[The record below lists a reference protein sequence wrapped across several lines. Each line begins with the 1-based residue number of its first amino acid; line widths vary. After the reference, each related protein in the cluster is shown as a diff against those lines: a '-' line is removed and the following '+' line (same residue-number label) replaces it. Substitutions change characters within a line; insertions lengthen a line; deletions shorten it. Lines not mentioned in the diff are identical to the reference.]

1 MKALRFVICYED
13 DSCPQAANYICLV
26 PLVILG
32 SILVLIVVTYG
43 TIVSFA
49 AAYDENVL
57 LSAKFQ
63 ENCEFDWLLGARGL
77 FKFVPVNTVGRGK
90 EPTPQERGGLTSNA
104 ALQEYYDK
112 NYNHLLPIIAEKFNK
127 EKERNEKLKEVKARV
142 NFEGCSRTSRY
153 SESRM

>member
-1 MKALRFVICYED
+1 MEIDQTRRHNGPKLSPGQTGYGPEGSKMDERLPEDTSAVGAIRGTRIQLR
-13 DSCPQAANYICLV
+13 STK
-26 PLVILG
+26 ILTK
-32 SILVLIVVTYG
+32 SNHEQTAPSQPTSTV
-43 TIVSFA
+43 
-49 AAYDENVL
+49 
-57 LSAKFQ
+57 Q
-63 ENCEFDWLLGARGL
+63 
-77 FKFVPVNTVGRGK
+77 NTVGRGK

-142 NFEGCSRTSRY
+142 NFEGCSKTSRY